1 MSNMQIKDI
10 KNCRYRLSDGKFSF
24 DSNVGNIEMNA
35 ADALE
40 IAYTLFDYAGMSYEK
55 LDEISEI
62 VEG

>member
-10 KNCRYRLSDGKFSF
+10 KNSVYTLDGKFYF

-35 ADALE
+35 TDALE
-40 IAYTLFDYAGMSYEK
+40 IAYTLFDYANMDYTV

-62 VEG
+62 LEG

>member
-1 MSNMQIKDI
+1 MHIKDI
-10 KNCRYRLSDGKFSF
+10 KNSVYTLDGKFYF

-40 IAYTLFDYAGMSYEK
+40 IAYVLFDWAGMSYDK
-55 LDEISEI
+55 LDEINEI

>member
-1 MSNMQIKDI
+1 MQIKDI
-10 KNCRYRLSDGKFSF
+10 KNSVYTLDGKFSF
-24 DSNVGNIEMNA
+24 DSNVGNIEINA
-35 ADALE
+35 VDALE